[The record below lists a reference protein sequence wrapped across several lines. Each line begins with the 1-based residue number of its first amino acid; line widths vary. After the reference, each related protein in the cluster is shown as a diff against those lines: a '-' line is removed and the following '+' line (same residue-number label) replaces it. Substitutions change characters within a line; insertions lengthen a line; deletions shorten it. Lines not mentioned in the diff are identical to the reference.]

1 MLPFKFYL
9 GVDYSGAK
17 TPASRL
23 TGIRVYETGPDRE
36 PTAFRPADPAGKW
49 SRKSLASALR
59 DLATVGRDG
68 ESRTPFIV
76 GIDHGFSFP
85 DDYFG
90 RYLLSDWDEFLD
102 DFCKHWPT
110 DREGSTV
117 NSLRKD
123 NPRTGEPD
131 EFRLT
136 EKWTSSAKS
145 VFQFDVPGQ
154 VAPSTH
160 AGIPWLAWL
169 RRERRDQLHF
179 WPFDGWDIPSGKS
192 VIAEVYPS
200 IFRNRYPRAGR
211 GTDEHDAYAI
221 ARWLQEA
228 DGRGILDRY
237 FQPPLVEDERCTAQR
252 EGWILGIV

>member
-1 MLPFKFYL
+1 MRLFGFYL
-9 GVDYSGAK
+9 GIDYSGAK

-23 TGIRVYETGPDRE
+23 TGIQVYMSEPDRE
-36 PTAFRPADPAGKW
+36 PTAFLPAGRTGKW
-49 SRKSLASALR
+49 SRKDLASALR
-59 DLATVGRDG
+59 DLAAAGRG
-68 ESRTPFIV
+68 GGSRTPFIV

-85 DDYFG
+85 DSYFG
-90 RYLLSDWDEFLD
+90 RHVLGDWDAFLD

-110 DREGSTV
+110 DREGSAV

-160 AGIPWLAWL
+160 AGIPWLARL

-179 WPFDGWDIPSGKS
+179 WPFDGWDVPLGKD

-200 IFRNRYPRAGR
+200 VFRNRYPRVGHTA
-211 GTDEHDAYAI
+211 DEQDAYAI

-237 FQPPLVEDERCTAQR
+237 FHPPLTEDEKHVAKR
-252 EGWILGIV
+252 EGWILGVA